1 MWEIGQSE
9 IGQSEIGQS
18 GIGQTGI
25 EQSDLPDFCRKPTLV
40 LGVGNIL
47 FGDDGFGCAVV
58 DYLESHYR
66 VPEAV
71 CLLDVGTGVRK
82 LLFTLCLSS
91 ARPQRLL
98 ILDAI
103 DAGRSPGEIFE
114 IDPAEIPPVKLDDF
128 SMHQLPTSNLLREL
142 QKTCGVEVRVLA
154 CQTGPLPEEISL
166 GLSKVVSDAV
176 PRAAEWLVREYFPRT
191 TASPVKNILTAVQRQ
206 AGAIV

>member
-9 IGQSEIGQS
+9 IGQS
-18 GIGQTGI
+18 GI

-58 DYLESHYR
+58 DYLESLYQI
-66 VPEAV
+66 PEAV
-71 CLLDVGTGVRK
+71 CLLDAGTGVRK

-98 ILDAI
+98 IMDAI

-128 SMHQLPTSNLLREL
+128 SLHQLPTSNLLREL
-142 QKTCGVEVRVLA
+142 QEACGVEVRVLA
-154 CQTGPLPEEISL
+154 CQTEPLPEEISQ
-166 GLSKVVSDAV
+166 GLSKAVGGAV
-176 PRAAEWLVREYFPRT
+176 PRAADWLVREYFPRAA
-191 TASPVKNILTAVQRQ
+191 ASPVKSVITTSCEATGGV
-206 AGAIV
+206 V

>member
-1 MWEIGQSE
+1 MREIGQS
-9 IGQSEIGQS
+9 
-18 GIGQTGI
+18 GI

-58 DYLESHYR
+58 DYLESHYQ
-66 VPEAV
+66 VPEAI
-71 CLLDVGTGVRK
+71 CLLDAGTSVRK
-82 LLFTLCLSS
+82 LLFTLCLSP

-103 DAGRSPGEIFE
+103 DAGRSIGEIFE

-142 QKTCGVEVRVLA
+142 QATCGVEVRVLA
-154 CQTGPLPEEISL
+154 CQTGPLPEEISQ
-166 GLSKVVSDAV
+166 GLSRAVSSAV
-176 PRAAEWLVREYFPRT
+176 PRAADRVVREYFPRVG
-191 TASPVKNILTAVQRQ
+191 ASRMRGIFAVPC
-206 AGAIV
+206 GDVGGFV